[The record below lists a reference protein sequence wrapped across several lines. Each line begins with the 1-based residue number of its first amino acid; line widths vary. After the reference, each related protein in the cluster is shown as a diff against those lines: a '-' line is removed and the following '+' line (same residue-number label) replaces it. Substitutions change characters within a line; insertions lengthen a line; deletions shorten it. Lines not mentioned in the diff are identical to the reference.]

1 VRLFPRIVVPN
12 ILPLGA
18 EYESGCTGELSYVA
32 AVLVTALGTTLSITT
47 VVTKALVCNKI
58 RS

>member
-1 VRLFPRIVVPN
+1 MPN

-47 VVTKALVCNKI
+47 VVTKA
-58 RS
+58 